1 MKKCLFSFTA
11 GVVFGASFLFYFA
24 EKGRRAREEK
34 DAMKKQASTPLE
46 DEDELYDYDEEDDEF
61 SNW

>member
-11 GVVFGASFLFYFA
+11 GVVFGTSVLFYFA

-34 DAMKKQASTPLE
+34 DAMRKHASTPVE
-46 DEDELYDYDEEDDEF
+46 DEDELYGYNADDELTD
-61 SNW
+61 W